1 MEIQPLLPL
10 GYERHFHDAASFL
23 SLLVALA
30 VPLVGFRLLMM
41 ALRALLKPATSAHS
55 HQIQPPHN
63 LLILF
68 KQGFSLQRLR

>member
-1 MEIQPLLPL
+1 MEIQPLLSL
-10 GYERHFHDAASFL
+10 WYERDVHDAASFL